1 MAKRKFEEPFHGDAK
16 RFCFEFQQGQKRTR
30 EDDDMDYENDVQRS
44 KSTSFGGQSGHNLLL
59 DELRDEN
66 VRLRAELFKNS
77 QTINYGRGEL
87 SRLNAQILSQKQQLH
102 YMEQYVA
109 NMEGRSIDWRIT
121 SH

>member
-16 RFCFEFQQGQKRTR
+16 RVCFEIQQGQKRTR
-30 EDDDMDYENDVQRS
+30 EDDDMDYDVPETKHRS
-44 KSTSFGGQSGHNLLL
+44 GCFGGQSGHNLLL
-59 DELRDEN
+59 DELREEN